1 MNLRCSL
8 GFCLLVAV
16 VPSACGDDSGGD
28 SPAGSSGAASTGSGT
43 GPATGSTATEAS
55 SSTGAESSGAPST
68 GDSGSSSSTTG
79 EPSQCWDD
87 LEVGEVEVLYEGFEG
102 GSEGIAFTSDG
113 RLIVTTLDDGVG
125 TLWEISPQGEATAFV
140 EVPYAL
146 GLAPRSDG
154 SLVVA
159 SLGEIMEPDGGV
171 YEVSSTGRATLL
183 TEGIDSA
190 NFVALAPDGSV
201 LVSDDFDTRV
211 FRVQPDGTLTT
222 VIEDVPS
229 PNGIAYSPDNTAFY
243 VASTFSVNG
252 ELTRYDV
259 DAGGLPIESSAVE
272 ILHTGPGSVN
282 DGIGVDVDGNVYVLA
297 NFSGELWRVDGS
309 ATELLDG
316 EVLVEGLDSPAS
328 MAFGRGEDFD
338 PCSAYITEL
347 LGSRVV
353 RVSLGVEGAALNG

>member
-1 MNLRCSL
+1 MNLRWSL
-8 GFCLLVAV
+8 GVCLLMVA
-16 VPSACGDDSGGD
+16 PSACGDDSKGGT
-28 SPAGSSGAASTGSGT
+28 AMGSTGAALTSGGT
-43 GPATGSTATEAS
+43 GPGSSSAEGS
-55 SSTGAESSGAPST
+55 SSTGAEGSSTAP
-68 GDSGSSSSTTG
+68 DDESGSSSSSG
-79 EPSQCWDD
+79 EPSRCWDD
-87 LEVGEVEVLYEGFEG
+87 LQVGDVEVLFEGFAG

-125 TLWEISPQGEATAFV
+125 TLWEISPAGEATVFV

-159 SLGEIMEPDGGV
+159 SLGELMEPDGGV
-171 YEVSSTGRATLL
+171 YEVSSDGEATLL

-190 NFVALAPDGSV
+190 NFVAVAPDGSV

-211 FRVQPDGTLTT
+211 FHVQQDGTLTT

-229 PNGIAYSPDNTAFY
+229 PNGIAYSPDNTMFY

-259 DAGGLPIESSAVE
+259 DGDGIPIESSAVE

-309 ATELLDG
+309 ATELQDG
-316 EVLVEGLDSPAS
+316 EVLVEGLESPAS

-347 LGSRVV
+347 LGPRVV
-353 RVSLGVEGAALNG
+353 RVALGVEGAALHE

>member
-1 MNLRCSL
+1 MNLRLSL
-8 GFCLLVAV
+8 GVCLLVAV
-16 VPSACGDDSGGD
+16 PLACGDDSGGE
-28 SPAGSSGAASTGSGT
+28 PMEGSSGAASTGSGT
-43 GPATGSTATEAS
+43 VAGSSTSVGSGSTSGDNSS
-55 SSTGAESSGAPST
+55 SSTGSLD
-68 GDSGSSSSTTG
+68 DSGSSSSTTG
-79 EPSQCWDD
+79 VPSQCWDD
-87 LEVGEVEVLYEGFEG
+87 LEVGDVEVVYDGFAG

-125 TLWEISPQGEATAFV
+125 TLWEISPAGEATAFV

-159 SLGEIMEPDGGV
+159 SIGELMEPDGGV
-171 YEVSSTGRATLL
+171 YEVSSSGRTTLL
-183 TEGIDSA
+183 AEGIDSA
-190 NFVALAPDGSV
+190 NFVALVPDGSV

-211 FRVQPDGTLTT
+211 FHVEQDGTVST

-229 PNGIAYSPDNTAFY
+229 PNGIAYSPDNTALY

-259 DAGGLPIESSAVE
+259 DDRGLPIESTAVE

-282 DGIGVDVDGNVYVLA
+282 DGIGVDVNDNVYVLA

-309 ATELLDG
+309 ATELQDG
-316 EVLVEGLDSPAS
+316 EVIVEGLESPAS
-328 MAFGRGEDFD
+328 MAFGRGESFD

-347 LGSRVV
+347 LGPRVV
-353 RVSLGVEGAALNG
+353 RVALGVEGAALHE

>member
-1 MNLRCSL
+1 MNLRWSAAA
-8 GFCLLVAV
+8 CLLVAQ
-16 VPSACGDDSGGD
+16 SLACGDDSD
-28 SPAGSSGAASTGSGT
+28 SGPAPGSTGAVTAGESTGSESGSTQAGSSSSG
-43 GPATGSTATEAS
+43 G
-55 SSTGAESSGAPST
+55 SSTTSVDDGE
-68 GDSGSSSSTTG
+68 SSSSTTG
-79 EPSQCWDD
+79 APSSCWDD
-87 LEVGEVEVLYEGFEG
+87 LEVGEVEVLYEGFAE

-113 RLIVTTLDDGVG
+113 RLIVTTLSDGVG
-125 TLWEISPQGEATAFV
+125 TLWEISPEGVATEFV
-140 EVPYAL
+140 QVPYAL

-171 YEVSSTGRATLL
+171 YEVSSRGRATLL

-190 NFVALAPDGSV
+190 NFVALAPDGSI

-211 FRVQPDGTLTT
+211 FRVQQDGTLST

-259 DAGGLPIESSAVE
+259 DGDGLPIESSAVE

-297 NFSGELWRVDGS
+297 NFSGELWRVDGN
-309 ATELLDG
+309 ATELQDG

-328 MAFGRGEDFD
+328 MAFGRGKNFD

-347 LGSRVV
+347 LGPRVV
-353 RVSLGVEGAALNG
+353 RVSLGVEGAALHD

>member
-1 MNLRCSL
+1 MNVRLSF
-8 GFCLLVAV
+8 GVCLLAAV
-16 VPSACGDDSGGD
+16 PLACGDDSGGE
-28 SPAGSSGAASTGSGT
+28 PIAGSSGAASTGSGT
-43 GPATGSTATEAS
+43 VAGTSTSVGSESTSSDS
-55 SSTGAESSGAPST
+55 SSTASLD
-68 GDSGSSSSTTG
+68 DSGSSSSSTTG
-79 EPSQCWDD
+79 VPSQCWDD
-87 LEVGEVEVLYEGFEG
+87 LEVGALEVVYDGFAG

-125 TLWEISPQGEATAFV
+125 TLWEISPEGEATVFV

-159 SLGEIMEPDGGV
+159 SIGELMEPDGGV
-171 YEVSSTGRATLL
+171 YEVSSSGRATLL
-183 TEGIDSA
+183 AEGIDSA

-201 LVSDDFDTRV
+201 LVSDALDTRV
-211 FRVQPDGTLTT
+211 FHVEQDGTLST

-229 PNGIAYSPDNTAFY
+229 PNGIAYSPDNTVFY
-243 VASTFSVNG
+243 VASTFSLNG

-259 DAGGLPIESSAVE
+259 DGDGMPIESSGVE

-309 ATELLDG
+309 ATELRDG
-316 EVLVEGLDSPAS
+316 EVLVEGLESPAS
-328 MAFGRGEDFD
+328 MAFGRGENFD
-338 PCSAYITEL
+338 PCSAYVTEL
-347 LGSRVV
+347 LGPRVV
-353 RVSLGVEGAALNG
+353 RVALGVEGAPLHE

>member
-1 MNLRCSL
+1 MNLRWSL
-8 GFCLLVAV
+8 GVCLVMAV
-16 VPSACGDDSGGD
+16 PLACGDDSDGE
-28 SPAGSSGAASTGSGT
+28 PAAGSSGDAATGSGT
-43 GPATGSTATEAS
+43 ASGSGTAQGSSSAGSES
-55 SSTGAESSGAPST
+55 SSTASVD
-68 GDSGSSSSTTG
+68 DSGSSSSSTG
-79 EPSQCWDD
+79 EPSRCWDD
-87 LEVGEVEVLYEGFEG
+87 LEVGEVEVVYDGFAA

-113 RLIVTTLDDGVG
+113 RLIVSTLEDGVG
-125 TLWEISPQGEATAFV
+125 TLWEISPEGEATPFA

-159 SLGEIMEPDGGV
+159 SIGELMEPDGGV
-171 YEVSSTGRATLL
+171 YEVSSSGRATLL
-183 TEGIDSA
+183 ADGIDSA

-211 FRVQPDGTLTT
+211 FRVEQDGTVST

-229 PNGIAYSPDNTAFY
+229 PNGIAYSPDNTALY

-259 DAGGLPIESSAVE
+259 DGDGIPIESSAVE
-272 ILHTGPGSVN
+272 ILRTGPGSVN
-282 DGIGVDVDGNVYVLA
+282 DGIGVDVEGNVYVLA
-297 NFSGELWRVDGS
+297 NFSGELWRVEGT
-309 ATELLDG
+309 AFELQDG

-328 MAFGRGEDFD
+328 MAFGRGENFD

-347 LGSRVV
+347 LGPRVV
-353 RVSLGVEGAALNG
+353 RVALGVEGAALHE

>member
-8 GFCLLVAV
+8 GVGLLVALS
-16 VPSACGDDSGGD
+16 SACGDDSGE
-28 SPAGSSGAASTGSGT
+28 PAVGSTGAVASTGDTTEPGSSSA
-43 GPATGSTATEAS
+43 PATSSTGADS
-55 SSTGAESSGAPST
+55 SSTGSADG
-68 GDSGSSSSTTG
+68 SGSSSSTTG
-79 EPSQCWDD
+79 TPSQCWDD
-87 LEVGEVEVLYEGFEG
+87 LPVGEVEVLYDGFAE

-125 TLWEISPQGEATAFV
+125 TLWEISPQGEASTFV

-146 GLAPRSDG
+146 GLAPRADG

-171 YEVSSTGRATLL
+171 YEVSSRGEATLL
-183 TEGIDSA
+183 AEGIDSA
-190 NFVALAPDGSV
+190 NFVALAPDGSI

-211 FRVQPDGTLTT
+211 FRVESDGTVTT

-229 PNGIAYSPDNTAFY
+229 PNGIAYSPDNTMFY

-259 DAGGLPIESSAVE
+259 GEDGLPIESSAVE

-309 ATELLDG
+309 ATELEDG
-316 EVLVEGLDSPAS
+316 EILVEGLDSPAS
-328 MAFGRGEDFD
+328 MAFGRGENFD

-347 LGSRVV
+347 LGPRVV
-353 RVSLGVEGAALNG
+353 RVSLGVEGAALHE